1 MTNGAVK
8 QSAHAP
14 TTLMTSSECNAVN
27 VTASDVNYGTTN
39 NMVTNATPVSSI
51 VDVGCTHD
59 DDDDDDAD
67 DAS

>member
-39 NMVTNATPVSSI
+39 NMVTNATPVSSN
-51 VDVGCTHD
+51 
-59 DDDDDDAD
+59 
-67 DAS
+67 